1 VARENAEIAE
11 DSQRRGT
18 EIVTFVWKP
27 RPLTRI
33 TESICVTRS
42 LRFSATLCGLCTA
55 NRQNS
60 FSVREFS
67 QRFAEPLN
75 RSNHV
80 PVQRREHGE
89 RRESQRSYQRFRA
102 GKSATTSVSA
112 SPQSSSARLC
122 AALRSP
128 RFKGHNRSHCAE
140 AGRLRQRL
148 RDRSF
153 GCGRRLRCVLLN
165 AVSSWGRSPVRYGAT
180 LLT

>member
-1 VARENAEIAE
+1 MPSTVAQ
-11 DSQRRGT
+11 D
-18 EIVTFVWKP
+18 
-27 RPLTRI
+27 RPAFG
-33 TESICVTRS
+33 V
-42 LRFSATLCGLCTA
+42 GCTA
-55 NRQNS
+55 NGQNS

-75 RSNHV
+75 RSSHV

-128 RFKGHNRSHCAE
+128 RFEGHNRSHQAE
-140 AGRLRQRL
+140 AGTLRRRL

-153 GCGRRLRCVLLN
+153 GCGQRLLCVSRGHAYCPGGGWQFANRDEWICLH
-165 AVSSWGRSPVRYGAT
+165 S
-180 LLT
+180 